1 MEHTFYVTTPIY
13 YVNDVPHIGHAYS
26 TVAADVLARYHRLSG
41 DDVFFLTGTDEHGQ
55 KVAKAAKAKGLE
67 PQAHVDQMVAP
78 FKDLWSLYDIS
89 NDSFIRTTEAR
100 HQTVVQKIFQKL
112 FDQGDIYKGIYE
124 GWYCVHE
131 ETFWPESQ
139 LKNKMC
145 PECDRPVEWV
155 KEDSYYFK
163 TSKYKELLLKHI
175 ETNPRFILPEARRN
189 EVVSFLNGDLQDVAV
204 SRTSLEWG
212 VPVPLDTAHVVYVW
226 FDALINYLTG
236 VGYSQDDEKFSLFWP
251 PVHIIGKDI
260 LKFHAVI
267 WPSMLMALGVELP
280 KTIIA
285 TGFWTLGAKKISKSR
300 GNVIDATKLADE
312 LSADAVRYFLMREVP
327 LGQDGEFTY
336 KALVRRMNHDLAN
349 DFGNLIHRTLPM
361 IERYRD
367 GQVPAAATSRD
378 LTSGLAADV
387 EETISVFNKSMTDL
401 DLRAALVQIWKMLS
415 TANKFIDQSA
425 PWKLRAQDRDAELD
439 EVLWGLAET
448 IRIAALLTAP
458 FMPTTSAKIFYQLGL
473 DVKPHEQPYR
483 DFLKWGEL
491 TEQPSIRPGDPLFP
505 RVEIEERD

>member
-26 TVAADVLARYHRLSG
+26 TVVADVLARYHRLSG

-55 KVAKAAKAKGLE
+55 KVAKAAKVKGLE
-67 PQAHVDQMVAP
+67 PQAHVDQMVSP
-78 FKDLWSLYDIS
+78 FKDLWSLYNIS
-89 NDSFIRTTEAR
+89 NDSFIRTTEDR

-112 FDQGDIYKGIYE
+112 FDQGDIYKGVYE

-131 ETFWPESQ
+131 ETFWPEKQ
-139 LKNKMC
+139 LKNEMC
-145 PECDRPVEWV
+145 PECNRPVEWV

-163 TSKYKELLLKHI
+163 TSKYKKLLLKHI
-175 ETNPRFILPEARRN
+175 EANPRFIRPEVRRN
-189 EVVSFLNGDLQDVAV
+189 EVVSFLSEDLQDIAV
-204 SRTSLEWG
+204 SRTTMSWG
-212 VPVPLDTAHVVYVW
+212 VPVPFDDAHVVYVW

-236 VGYSQDDEKFSLFWP
+236 VGYLQNDDQFSRFWP

-267 WPSMLMALGVELP
+267 WPSMLMALGIQLP
-280 KTIIA
+280 STIIA
-285 TGFWTLGAKKISKSR
+285 TGFWTLGEKKISKSR
-300 GNVIDATKLADE
+300 GNVIDAAELADE
-312 LSADAVRYFLMREVP
+312 LSDDAVRYFLLREVP
-327 LGQDGEFTY
+327 LGQDGEFTH

-367 GQVPAAATSRD
+367 GRVPAAVTSRN

-387 EETISVFNKSMTDL
+387 EDTINIFSKSMADL
-401 DLRAALVQIWKMLS
+401 DPRAALTQIWKMFS
-415 TANKFIDQSA
+415 TANKFIDQCA
-425 PWKLRAQDRDAELD
+425 PWKLKADGRDAELD

-458 FMPTTSAKIFYQLGL
+458 FMPTTSAKIFEQLGL
-473 DVKPHEQPYR
+473 DVKPEEQPYQ
-483 DFLKWGEL
+483 DFLKWGGL
-491 TEQPSIRPGDPLFP
+491 TEQPRIKPGAPLFP
-505 RVEIEERD
+505 RVEIETQD